1 MEACRRCVF
10 SSRAVAGV
18 AIAPTADRVLPLIGW
33 NRHASNCTGPRTNA
47 SRGLTGLQAHRRQV
61 RLSVAPRRRDP
72 ASHYAAVS
80 FGSGGSPRDA
90 ACRQAGQLSRGLLVV
105 RRAGRGFAR
114 PAGVNETSLGGSR
127 RKASSTRPTLTLRFR
142 TASFANPQAASFPS
156 DKSLSARPLISGR
169 VCTSRMHRFRGP
181 Y

>member
-33 NRHASNCTGPRTNA
+33 NRHAPNCTGPRSNA

-61 RLSVAPRRRDP
+61 RLSVAPRRRGP

-80 FGSGGSPRDA
+80 FCSGGSPRDA
-90 ACRQAGQLSRGLLVV
+90 ACRQAGQLISNQGNKPGHTPAPGFSALLTPLGALAWQAKKIWRVGFVV
-105 RRAGRGFAR
+105 IGAR
-114 PAGVNETSLGGSR
+114 PALIESRALGG
-127 RKASSTRPTLTLRFR
+127 
-142 TASFANPQAASFPS
+142 FALGMREAGHLEGR
-156 DKSLSARPLISGR
+156 DRLI
-169 VCTSRMHRFRGP
+169 
-181 Y
+181 